1 MRRPRGF
8 TDDEAGDRLFMENT
22 TGVEDVAA
30 ALASIK
36 AELEELGHT
45 IEVINFDR
53 LTHETGITEATVR
66 KLFAGES
73 VAPGEVDPPFKDRL
87 RFLLDTRLKENGR
100 KHTFQEVADAV
111 GVAKSTITNLLN
123 GSRNPGFDVSK
134 DLAEFFNAPGFFTLG
149 PKTALLTALGPVLE
163 QARLIAELKGR
174 RVERVALRGSV
185 SAGSD
190 QLSRQLQAAIHQVVE
205 TAQRASQAPT
215 TAAGGD
221 EDPELRELAATMR
234 SLPAN
239 HRRSVMGILRSAVG
253 LAKHDD

>member
-1 MRRPRGF
+1 
-8 TDDEAGDRLFMENT
+8 MEST

-53 LTHETGITEATVR
+53 LTVETGIAEATVR
-66 KLFAGES
+66 KLFAGDS
-73 VAPGEVDPPFKDRL
+73 VSPDEVDPPFKDRL

-149 PKTALLTALGPVLE
+149 PKTALLTALEPVLE

-174 RVERVALRGSV
+174 RVQRVALRGGV

-205 TAQRASQAPT
+205 TAQRASQAS
-215 TAAGGD
+215 AAADGGD
-221 EDPELRELAATMR
+221 EDPELSELAATMR
-234 SLPAN
+234 SLSAKR
-239 HRRSVMGILRSAVG
+239 RRSVMGILRNAVG